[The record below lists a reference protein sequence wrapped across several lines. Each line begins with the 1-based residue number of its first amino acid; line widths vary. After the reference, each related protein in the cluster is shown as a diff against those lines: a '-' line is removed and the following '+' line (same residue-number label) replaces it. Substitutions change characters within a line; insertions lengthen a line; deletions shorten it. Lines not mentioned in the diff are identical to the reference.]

1 MGLKKL
7 RNYGK
12 MAKKATGVMAP
23 KKAVKKAIAKANTKA
38 IAKVVQKMINKEVE
52 DKCVQN
58 QALIEKANIP
68 GAGLTSAGLGVL
80 SPVSILLT
88 QGTNESAR
96 IGNSVVVKKMQLRYS
111 IYALPSTE
119 AAGIN
124 PFRGLPFLVRVVVY
138 RHRYN
143 MGDSS
148 PDALIDMGSS
158 NTFLNGD
165 VDTYFRPYN
174 KDEYSIVY
182 SKTHRLQPIRHLGT
196 TAYAEVNQDT
206 KATSFVIRNVTLK
219 APKILKF
226 NDNNSQPTN
235 YNYYIGFSVCNVDGS
250 AITNAQ
256 TRATVNA
263 ESMLYFQDA

>member
-1 MGLKKL
+1 MVLKRS
-7 RNYGK
+7 RNYAK
-12 MAKKATGVMAP
+12 MAKKAMGVRSP
-23 KKAVKKAIAKANTKA
+23 KAIVKKAINKAKTQS
-38 IAKVVQKMINKEVE
+38 IARIVKKIVNKDVE

-68 GAGLTSAGLGVL
+68 GAGLTSSGLGVL
-80 SPVSILLT
+80 SPVSITLT

-96 IGNSVVVKKMQLRYS
+96 IGNRITVKKMFLRYS
-111 IYALPSTE
+111 VYALPSTE
-119 AAGIN
+119 AAGVN
-124 PFRGLPFLVRVVVY
+124 PFRGLPFMVRVVVY

-143 MGDSS
+143 LGDSS

-182 SKTHRLQPIRHLGT
+182 SATHTLQPIRHLGT
-196 TAYAEVNQDT
+196 TAYAEVNQDN
-206 KATSFVIRNVTLK
+206 KATSFIIRKVALK
-219 APKILKF
+219 APKTLIF

-263 ESMLYFQDA
+263 ESTLYFQDA

>member
-1 MGLKKL
+1 MVFRKIGKRTFRKRPL
-7 RNYGK
+7 RPT
-12 MAKKATGVMAP
+12 AS
-23 KKAVKKAIAKANTKA
+23 KKAVRGAVNRVKVNNIKRIVKA
-38 IAKVVQKMINKEVE
+38 VVNKNIE
-52 DKCVQN
+52 DKMVQN
-58 QALIEKANIP
+58 QSLIEKANIP

-80 SPVSILLT
+80 SPVSILLS

-96 IGNSVVVKKMQLRYS
+96 IGNKVTVKKLLLRYS

-119 AAGIN
+119 AAGVN
-124 PFRGLPFLVRVVVY
+124 PFRGLPFMVRVVVY

-148 PDALIDMGSS
+148 PDALIDNGST

-182 SKTHRLQPIRHLGT
+182 SKTHKLQPIRHLGT

-206 KATSFVIRNVTLK
+206 KATSFIIRNISLK
-219 APKILKF
+219 APKTLIF
-226 NDNNSQPTN
+226 NDNNNQPTN

-250 AITNAQ
+250 AITNVQ

>member
-12 MAKKATGVMAP
+12 MAKKAAGVMAP
-23 KKAVKKAIAKANTKA
+23 KKAVKKAVVQANTKVLTKL
-38 IAKVVQKMINKEVE
+38 IKKVVNKDIE

-58 QALIEKANIP
+58 QSLIQQANIP
-68 GAGLTSAGLGVL
+68 GAGLTSTGLGVL
-80 SPVSILLT
+80 SPVSIVLS
-88 QGTNESAR
+88 QGTNEASR
-96 IGNSVVVKKMQLRYS
+96 IGNQIEVKKFNLRYS

-148 PDALIDMGSS
+148 PDALIDMGST

-165 VDTYFRPYN
+165 IDTYFRPYN

-206 KATSFVIRNVTLK
+206 KATSFVIRNIDLK
-219 APKILKF
+219 APKIMKF
-226 NDNNSQPTN
+226 NDNNQQPTN

-250 AITNAQ
+250 AITTSQ

-263 ESMLYFQDA
+263 ESTLYFQDA

>member
-1 MGLKKL
+1 MVMKRKQYKRKPRLT
-7 RNYGK
+7 
-12 MAKKATGVMAP
+12 AATP
-23 KKAVKKAIAKANTKA
+23 KKTIKTAVNKVKVANIKKIVKS
-38 IAKVVQKMINKEVE
+38 VVNQNIE
-52 DKCVQN
+52 DKMVQN
-58 QALIEKANIP
+58 LTLIEKANIP

-80 SPVSILLT
+80 SPVTILLS

-96 IGNSVVVKKMQLRYS
+96 IGNKVTAKKMILRYS
-111 IYALPSTE
+111 VYATPSTE
-119 AAGIN
+119 AAGVN
-124 PFRGLPFLVRVVVY
+124 PFRGLPFMVRVVVY

-148 PDALIDMGSS
+148 PDALIDVGSS

-182 SKTHRLQPIRHLGT
+182 SKTHRLQPIRHLGA
-196 TAYAEVNQDT
+196 TAYSEVNQDT
-206 KATSFVIRNVTLK
+206 KATSFIIRSIKLKTPKTL
-219 APKILKF
+219 IF
-226 NDNNSQPTN
+226 NDNNNQPTN
-235 YNYYIGFSVCNVDGS
+235 FNYYIGFSVCNVDGS
-250 AITNAQ
+250 AITNLQ

>member
-1 MGLKKL
+1 MKFPRRIYK
-7 RNYGK
+7 RV
-12 MAKKATGVMAP
+12 AKKRTAP
-23 KKAVKKAIAKANTKA
+23 KKAVKKAISKARVSNLKR
-38 IAKVVQKMINKEVE
+38 IIKSVVNKDVE
-52 DKCVQN
+52 DKMVQN
-58 QALIEKANIP
+58 LTVVEKANIP
-68 GAGLTSAGLGVL
+68 GAGLTSGGLGIL
-80 SPVSILLT
+80 SPVSILLS

-96 IGNSVVVKKMQLRYS
+96 IGNKVSVKKMFLRYS

-124 PFRGLPFLVRVVVY
+124 PFRGLPFMVRVVVY

-148 PDALIDMGSS
+148 PDALIDLGST

-174 KDEYSIVY
+174 KDEYTVVY
-182 SKTHRLQPIRHLGT
+182 SKTHKLQPVRHLGA
-196 TAYAEVNQDT
+196 TAYAEVDSDP
-206 KATSFVIRNVTLK
+206 KATSFIIRNIPLK
-219 APKILKF
+219 APKTLIF
-226 NDNNSQPTN
+226 NDNNNQPTN
-235 YNYYIGFSVCNVDGS
+235 YNYYVGFSVCNVDGS

-263 ESMLYFQDA
+263 ESTLYFQDA